1 MQLKF
6 VGRSSEL
13 RELDAITRNSAAG
26 RGALVVISGEPGIGK
41 SRLIREFIDNHPDDL
56 IVTAAAHTSDQTPFA
71 TFADIVAALDR
82 KGISVEKCEATTAA
96 RERAKNPEADAPP
109 PVDPNEPLGD
119 TANRLL
125 ELINLSPSPPILII
139 EQIQFMDPDSVRLLN
154 HLAFALTNEAI
165 TIICTR
171 STDRAGKAR
180 VDVPPQG
187 VDLELRGLTMT
198 EVEELVALQNPG
210 LEPDEMAKFARSLHQ
225 TTAGYPRAIHDI
237 LESMGTEIPTEHQLL
252 AIMVDTADN
261 NSAEGNIEIAQAMY
275 SRVADLAEHRGDLD
289 ALVEAILGLTFP
301 PDWRIGN
308 AEALARIVQTRTVLD
323 SVEAADSP
331 TKVIL
336 DSMRAMLE
344 MRIPQQASDG
354 RQWAWVT
361 RPDAAQPLSAETVNR
376 ARDLDNSLALLTALT
391 SWRWTHRGPTFLAT
405 RSELSAEALD
415 LALVLDRP
423 DFLIE
428 ACVRNVVDALEQ
440 GDRQVAEKS
449 IAVAQWVADQ
459 TQDPRIQW
467 RAAILSAAPVG
478 LDGNWEQYAELRKQA
493 MDFGFKANLPGT
505 VAMDAVFQVQYL
517 IHTLDFSE
525 WDWSNP
531 LFTKLAKMHPL
542 SSATWAFGLA
552 YIDQNELASEW
563 IKNTLSIL
571 DEESSLIASLTLLGF
586 AAVKLRDIPTASEI
600 LRLLGPWSGR
610 IALDA
615 DAGIIVGPVDLALAR
630 LCDLVGET
638 DRAKLFARTGNALK
652 QQLTG
657 EVSNLDRLIPLAETD
672 SKVPELTERETSILK
687 LVGQGMT
694 NQEIASNLSF
704 SLATVRRDTISLYKK
719 LGVRGRAG
727 AVQKAVG
734 LGLLN

>member
-1 MQLKF
+1 MPLKF

-13 RELDAITRNSAAG
+13 RELDAVIQNSAVG
-26 RGALVVISGEPGIGK
+26 RGALVVISGEPGIGI
-41 SRLIREFIDNHPDDL
+41 SRLIREFMDRHPDL
-56 IVTAAAHTSDQTPFA
+56 MIVTAASHLSDQTPFA

-96 RERAKNPEADAPP
+96 RERARNPVDDAPP

-125 ELINLSPSPPILII
+125 ELINLSPTPPVLIF

-154 HLAFALTNEAI
+154 HLAFALANESI

-171 STDRAGKAR
+171 SIDRTGKAR

-187 VDLELRGLTMT
+187 IDMELRGLTVT
-198 EVEELVALQNPG
+198 EVQELVEFHCPELQSKDTT
-210 LEPDEMAKFARSLHQ
+210 EFARSLHRI
-225 TTAGYPRAIHDI
+225 TAGHPRAIHDI
-237 LESMGTEIPTEHQLL
+237 LDSVETEVPSELQLL
-252 AIMVDTADN
+252 RLLINTAND
-261 NSAEGNIEIAQAMY
+261 NSAEGNSQVAQAMY
-275 SRVADLAEHRGDLD
+275 SRVADLAEHQGNFDV
-289 ALVEAILGLTFP
+289 LVDAILGLTFP

-308 AEALARIVQTRTVLD
+308 AEALARIVRTRTALD
-323 SVEAADSP
+323 LIEPTDSP

-336 DSMRAMLE
+336 DSLRAMLE
-344 MRIPQQASDG
+344 MRIPQQAPDG

-361 RPDAAQPLSAETVNR
+361 RPGAAQPLSAETVGR
-376 ARDLDNSLALLTALT
+376 ARELDNPLALLTALI

-428 ACVRNVVDALEQ
+428 ACVRHVVDALEQ
-440 GDRQVAEKS
+440 GDRQAAEKS
-449 IAVAQWVADQ
+449 IAVAQWIADQ

-478 LDGNWEQYAELRKQA
+478 LDGNWQQYAELRKQA
-493 MDFGFKANLPGT
+493 MDFGLKASLPGT
-505 VAMDAVFQVQYL
+505 VVMDAVFQSQYL
-517 IHTLDFSE
+517 IHTLDSSG

-531 LFTKLAKMHPL
+531 SFTELAKLHPL

-552 YIDQNELASEW
+552 YIDQNDLALEW

-586 AAVKLRDIPTASEI
+586 AAVKLRDVPIASEI

-610 IALDA
+610 VALDA

-630 LCDLVGET
+630 LCDLVGEA

-657 EVSNLDRLIPLAETD
+657 EVSNLDRFIPLPEIN
-672 SKVPELTERETSILK
+672 SEIPELTERETSILK
-687 LVGQGMT
+687 LVAQGMT
-694 NQEIASNLSF
+694 NQEIASYLTF